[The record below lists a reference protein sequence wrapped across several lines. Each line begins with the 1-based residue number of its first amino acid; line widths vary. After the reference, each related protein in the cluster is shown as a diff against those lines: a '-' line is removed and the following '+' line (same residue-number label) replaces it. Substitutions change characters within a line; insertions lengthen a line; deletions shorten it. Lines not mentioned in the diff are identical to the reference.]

1 MNARLAVGLLDSG
14 IAPPLT
20 DHVLA
25 ARRFRLASD
34 GATVES
40 APTDAPGASHG
51 SALAEIILAKA
62 PGAALFDAQVFA
74 SSRPGAPA
82 VAAAGLDW
90 LVGEGV
96 RIVTMSFGLRHDR
109 AVLRKAC
116 ANALRAGVI
125 LLGAAPARGAP
136 VWPAAYDGVIRVTG
150 DARCAAG
157 EVSALDSAQADIG
170 AHPRPLDNHG
180 EDAGIGGASFAVAY
194 AAGLLAARFAE
205 EPDPTR
211 EAALAWLRTVAC
223 HHGTERRSARG

>member
-1 MNARLAVGLLDSG
+1 MNAGLRVGLLDSG
-14 IAPPLT
+14 IAPRLT

-25 ARRFRLASD
+25 ARRFHLASD
-34 GATVES
+34 GAGVES
-40 APTDAPGASHG
+40 APADAVDAGHG
-51 SALAEIILAKA
+51 SALAEIVLATA
-62 PGAALFDAQVFA
+62 PGAGLLDARIFSA
-74 SSRPGAPA
+74 SQPSAPA
-82 VAAAGLDW
+82 IAAAGLDW
-90 LVGEGV
+90 LVGEGA

-116 ANALRAGVI
+116 ANAALAGVI

-157 EVSALDSAQADIG
+157 EVSALDSAQADVG

-180 EDAGIGGASFAVAY
+180 EDAGIGGASFAVAHV
-194 AAGLLAARFAE
+194 AGLLAARFAE

-211 EAALAWLRTVAC
+211 EAALAWLRSVARY
-223 HHGTERRSARG
+223 HGPERRSARG